1 MRARPS
7 SPFFSA
13 HSALLFVA
21 LHGAACS
28 DSDPTPRRLTLD
40 ATAPS
45 VDVPTVDAQPDVGPS
60 DVSVDAP
67 DATPTDRAPT
77 VRRVLFVGNSY
88 TYVNDLPA
96 ALTAMAQAS
105 ADVRIEAASVTVG
118 GATLRSHWTAQD
130 APNRIMAGGWNA
142 VVIQGQSVE
151 PALNPTDFRTY
162 ADRFGTLARDF
173 GARAVFFATWPR
185 RAGDAVY
192 AESWSGGSPEVFARR
207 LDEAYTAAAMRTGG
221 ATAHVGLAFLT
232 ALRARPVTVLWADD
246 GSHPSPAGTWVAACV
261 LYRAITD
268 TAPPAAA
275 DGTLAGVSADEA
287 RALREAVATP

>member
-1 MRARPS
+1 MRARPL
-7 SPFFSA
+7 FSA
-13 HSALLFVA
+13 CSAQSALLLLA

-28 DSDPTPRRLTLD
+28 DRDPTPRRLVPD
-40 ATAPS
+40 ATAPAT
-45 VDVPTVDAQPDVGPS
+45 DVSIADARVDAALPDAPS
-60 DVSVDAP
+60 DAA
-67 DATPTDRAPT
+67 DATTADTAPT
-77 VRRVLFVGNSY
+77 LRRVLFVGNSY

-96 ALTAMAQAS
+96 ALTAMAARS
-105 ADVRIEAASVTVG
+105 DDVRIEAASVTVG

-130 APNRIMAGGWNA
+130 APTRIMTGAWDA

-162 ADRFGTLARDF
+162 ADRFGTLSRDF

-192 AESWSGGSPEVFARR
+192 TESWSGGSPEVFARR
-207 LDEAYTAAAMRTGG
+207 LDDAYTAAAMRTGG
-221 ATAHVGLAFLT
+221 VTAHVGMAFLT
-232 ALRARPVTVLWADD
+232 ALRARPATVLWADD

-275 DGTLAGVSADEA
+275 DGTLAGVSVDEA